1 MTPTAETRDDPRDP
15 VHLGWPAV
23 DGSFVGVVD
32 PWVGGLAEMR
42 SYLGAAEAVYE
53 LSGRPTVEA
62 ADAIDEL
69 VSATGAR
76 GVVSAGEGL
85 VIDAVKLAMFRRRER
100 TGDLVDHVAIPCGRE
115 PYRAVTPFSMYE
127 GAPGAR
133 DGVWEDWLRPTD
145 VGVVPELLDRLAPS
159 TVALFAGDSL
169 VHAVES
175 VLTTLSREESERH
188 ALAAATVF
196 VEQASSAS
204 PDRTELV
211 LASIGAARAF
221 DTTKLGLA
229 HALSRP
235 LGIAAGISHDGY
247 NLALGPAVVTY
258 WGDQTIANSPL
269 ARITTVEPTARAWAR
284 IIDGYRARA
293 GLPAALGEAGLAWHD
308 AEAAID
314 WAPKSSGIPN
324 LPRRLEPDTL
334 ERIMRS
340 SWTGVVSRGG
350 RVAKEAVPD
359 ERLGS

>member
-1 MTPTAETRDDPRDP
+1 MTATGDDARDP
-15 VHLGWPAV
+15 VHLGWPAA

-32 PWVGGLAEMR
+32 PWMGGLAEMR
-42 SYLGAAEAVYE
+42 GYLGGAEAVYE

-69 VSATGAR
+69 ISASGATE
-76 GVVSAGEGL
+76 VVSAGDGV
-85 VIDAVKLAMFRRRER
+85 VIDAVKLTVFRRRER
-100 TGDLVDHVAIPCGRE
+100 TGELVGQAAIPCGRE
-115 PYRAVTPFSMYE
+115 PYRAVAPFSMYE
-127 GAPGAR
+127 GAPGVR
-133 DGVWEDWLRPTD
+133 YGVWGDWLRPSD
-145 VGVVPELLDRLAPS
+145 VAVVPELLDRLDPS

-175 VLTTLSREESERH
+175 VLATLSTAESERH

-196 VEQASSAS
+196 VDQASSVS

-235 LGIAAGISHDGY
+235 LGIAAGTSHDAF

-258 WGDQTIANSPL
+258 WGDETIASSPL
-269 ARITTVEPTARAWAR
+269 ARITTVEPTACAWAT

-293 GLPAALGEAGLAWHD
+293 GLPAALGDAGLEWHD
-308 AEAAID
+308 AEMAMD

-324 LPRRLEPDTL
+324 LLHPLEPDAL
-334 ERIMRS
+334 ERIMQTA
-340 SWTGVVSRGG
+340 WTGAASS
-350 RVAKEAVPD
+350 ADFKPATTP
-359 ERLGS
+359 SCM